1 MEFRRWEDLPPYM
14 QTSAVYP
21 YYCRLAARRGQLFW
35 KRWLDFVLSGLLLLL
50 LWPVM
55 AGIAL
60 WIRLDSP
67 GPVFF
72 RQERVTQYG
81 RRFKIYK
88 FRTMVSDA
96 QQKGS
101 LITASGDSRITAVG
115 RKLRGCRLDELPQ
128 LINIW
133 KGEMSFVGTRPE
145 VEKYVRHYTPEMYA
159 TLLLP
164 AGVTSQAS
172 IRFKDEDKYFQEGG
186 DVDQIYVKRV
196 LPMKMAWN
204 LKSLRNFSLGREL
217 LTMVE
222 TVLPVVR

>member
-1 MEFRRWEDLPPYM
+1 M

-186 DVDQIYVKRV
+186 NVDQIYVKRV

-222 TVLPVVR
+222 TVLAVVR

>member
-1 MEFRRWEDLPPYM
+1 M

-222 TVLPVVR
+222 TVLAVVR

>member
-1 MEFRRWEDLPPYM
+1 M
-14 QTSAVYP
+14 QTSQVYP
-21 YYCRLAARRGQLFW
+21 YYCRLASKRGQLFW
-35 KRWLDFVLSGLLLLL
+35 KRWLDFVLSSLLLLL

-60 WIRLDSP
+60 WIKLDSP

-81 RRFKIYK
+81 RIFRIYK
-88 FRTMVSDA
+88 FRTMVDDA
-96 QQKGS
+96 ERKGS
-101 LITASGDSRITAVG
+101 LVTAEGDSRITRVG
-115 RKLRGCRLDELPQ
+115 KKLRGCRLDELPQ

-145 VEKYVRHYTPEMYA
+145 VAKYVRQYRPDMYA

-164 AGVTSQAS
+164 AGVTSEAS
-172 IRFKDEDKYFQEGG
+172 IRFKDEDRFFKEGQ
-186 DVDQIYVKRV
+186 DVDTIYVNKV

-204 LKSLRNFSLGREL
+204 LKELWRYSLPREIW
-217 LTMVE
+217 TMAE
-222 TVLPVVR
+222 TVLAVLRED

>member
-1 MEFRRWEDLPPYM
+1 M

-96 QQKGS
+96 QKKGS

-222 TVLPVVR
+222 TVLAVVR

>member
-1 MEFRRWEDLPPYM
+1 M

-35 KRWLDFVLSGLLLLL
+35 KRWVDFVLSGLLLLL

-222 TVLPVVR
+222 TVLAVVR